1 MHPEIVRLLQEAED
15 RYLQPSEVEIFQRYT
30 ASLNR
35 RLEVYEKLREKEEMI
50 FQPVA
55 DAIETAFAN
64 EKPEVISR
72 SLKHWILILR
82 YCATAMLANDP
93 EFLKL
98 RLQEWVKGLI
108 EAQAS
113 TEIELKIY
121 ELLENQLKSH
131 LSEKQLPLIQ
141 PFLAKSK
148 ELIFTDD

>member
-15 RYLQPSEVEIFQRYT
+15 RYLQPSEVEIFQRYA

-35 RLEVYEKLREKEEMI
+35 RLEIYEKLREKEENI

-55 DAIETAFAN
+55 DAVEAAFPN

-72 SLKHWILILR
+72 SLKHWILVLR

-98 RLQEWVKGLI
+98 RLEEWVKGLV
-108 EAQAS
+108 EAQANR
-113 TEIELKIY
+113 EIELKIY
-121 ELLENQLKSH
+121 ELLAQQLPSQ

>member
-15 RYLQPSEVEIFQRYT
+15 RYLQPSEVEIFQRYA

-35 RLEVYEKLREKEEMI
+35 RLEIYEKLREKEENI

-55 DAIETAFAN
+55 DAIEAAFPN

-98 RLQEWVKGLI
+98 RLQEWVKGLVA
-108 EAQAS
+108 AQANNS
-113 TEIELKIY
+113 LDLKIY
-121 ELLENQLKSH
+121 EGLENQLKSH

-148 ELIFTDD
+148 ELIFTDE

>member
-15 RYLQPSEVEIFQRYT
+15 RYLQTSEVEIFQRYA

-35 RLEVYEKLREKEEMI
+35 RLEVYEKLREKEENI

-55 DAIETAFAN
+55 DAVEAAFPNA
-64 EKPEVISR
+64 KSEVISR

-82 YCATAMLANDP
+82 YCATAMLANDL